1 MEKTMRVT
9 GKGKLSVKPDLIR
22 LLLDTTKVCK
32 TYEDAWVWTWV

>member
-22 LLLDTTKVCK
+22 LLLDTTKVCP
-32 TYEDAWVWTWV
+32 TY